1 MIGCKYGRGIIV
13 LGANVL
19 EVVFGEVIQTSGMQ
33 GASVPNSPQDNI
45 SWKRGNI
52 IIKWTLLVKAP
63 LENPGGGVIGVKN
76 GERKKCLS

>member
-45 SWKRGNI
+45 S
-52 IIKWTLLVKAP
+52 
-63 LENPGGGVIGVKN
+63 
-76 GERKKCLS
+76 